1 MVNLPKRK
9 YPELMKV
16 KGKIK
21 EEKET
26 IESVAEKSGMARNTL
41 SRKLN
46 GYTPMTLP
54 EMYKIAK
61 ILGIDPDEIVDYFF
75 INWLQNAK
83 KEKRGIKN
91 GSSDKKSNS

>member
-1 MVNLPKRK
+1 MPERK
-9 YPELMKV
+9 YPELLKV

-26 IESVAEKSGMARNTL
+26 IESVAEKVGMARNTL

-75 INWLQNAK
+75 INWLQNANN
-83 KEKRGIKN
+83 EKG
-91 GSSDKKSNS
+91 GD